1 MDTARSIAAKEGWA
15 AVSVR
20 KIADAIDYTAP
31 ILYEYF
37 ESKEK
42 LLEAI
47 REEGFNTLKERFIQI
62 KELYR
67 SPEKQLLEVAAAIW
81 NYAQEAPEVFQAMF
95 NLEGAY
101 SASKAAYQAEL
112 DYTGNPVW
120 EMIATFKPRFAEA
133 VNKTYREWWVITYG
147 FIMLKLTVGPDEQ
160 SGFTETL
167 YMENIR
173 RYLRNAL

>member
-1 MDTARSIAAKEGWA
+1 MDTARAIAAKEGWA

-37 ESKEK
+37 ENKEK

-47 REEGFNTLKERFIQI
+47 REEGFNSLKERFIQI

-95 NLEGAY
+95 NLDGA
-101 SASKAAYQAEL
+101 STASKAIYQAEL

-120 EMIATFKPRFAEA
+120 EMIAAFKPRFAEA
-133 VNKTYREWWVITYG
+133 INKTYREWWVITYG
-147 FIMLKLTVGPDEQ
+147 FIILKLTVGPDEQ